1 MNAAMKFLCKVGS
14 PMETKKQT
22 RKTSGKTKELILV
35 VAREIAAEKGVGQLT
50 LEAVADR
57 AGISKGGLLYHFPGK
72 KELIIA
78 LMDSYVSHLSA
89 ELESATEPFKGHPQ
103 ALVLGFIHWYKKF
116 NGIAASN
123 RTWGAAVFAVQ
134 SFDPQ
139 LMEPLHNWYRKLF
152 EKIRSCGP
160 ASLDSATAIMA
171 IEGLF
176 MLSLYN
182 LDHLT
187 TEEKSRIIQHIED
200 RLLMRELNPK
210 NSIE

>member
-1 MNAAMKFLCKVGS
+1 MIAAMNFLYKVGS

-22 RKTSGKTKELILV
+22 RKTSSKTKELILE

-57 AGISKGGLLYHFPGK
+57 TGISKGGLLYHFPGK

-89 ELESATEPFKGHPQ
+89 ELESATEPFKSHPQ

-116 NGIAASN
+116 NGIAATN

-139 LMEPLHNWYRKLF
+139 LMEPLHNWYNCLK
-152 EKIRSCGP
+152 RSE
-160 ASLDSATAIMA
+160 TAVP
-171 IEGLF
+171 L
-176 MLSLYN
+176 
-182 LDHLT
+182 H
-187 TEEKSRIIQHIED
+187 
-200 RLLMRELNPK
+200 
-210 NSIE
+210 